1 MKIKV
6 FSFWTVVVTGTL
18 LLAYSQ
24 SAAQGSDPV
33 SATSK
38 TVVGQRNPP
47 LYDGARAMLS
57 ADYET
62 GVALT
67 LQGLEVALGSREL
80 KMAHSNLCAGYLML
94 DQFETALKHCNEV
107 IELDRFYWRAY
118 NNRALVY
125 MEMGRY
131 EESEADI
138 ARGQELQPRS
148 KTLKIAKGMLLD
160 ETDPVT
166 ERVEIDERRSAMD
179 DLEDRNARARN

>member
-6 FSFWTVVVTGTL
+6 FSFWTVVVAGAL
-18 LLAYSQ
+18 LLAWSQ

-38 TVVGQRNPP
+38 TTIGQRNVP
-47 LYDGARAMLS
+47 LYDGAKALQLG
-57 ADYET
+57 DYEH
-62 GVALT
+62 GVELS
-67 LQGLEVALGSREL
+67 LEGLEVALGSREQ

-94 DQFETALKHCNEV
+94 KQLETALDHCNQV
-107 IELDRFYWRAY
+107 IELDDSYWRAY

-125 MEMGRY
+125 LEMGRY

-138 ARGQELQPRS
+138 ARGQALQPKS
-148 KTLKIAKGMLLD
+148 KNLKIAKGMLLD
-160 ETDPVT
+160 ETDPVV

-179 DLEDRNARARN
+179 DLEDSNARARN